1 MFRQQLLSSSI
12 IFYPMNI
19 LTLIPLFLGN
29 LRGSEILIIALII
42 ILLFGGKK
50 IPELMR
56 GIGKGVKSFRQG
68 MNEINNEVNRDNDS
82 SGKTDSANEN

>member
-42 ILLFGGKK
+42 LLLFGGKK